1 MTANQKPSANSGAKS
16 GETAGRDAHL
26 DSQARTFIENS
37 TFLGSLPAEALDQ
50 LVKRGHVAR
59 WAKGEVI
66 YERGDKGDSLLVI
79 ISGKVK
85 IFNVTTDA
93 REVVLNFLGPGD
105 VNGEIAVLD
114 GRERTATAMA
124 LEPSVAFVVY
134 RRDLMPLLSQHP
146 DTLVEIVQ
154 ILCDKLRA
162 TSEIVEDSQRSMRGR
177 AARGL
182 LRLARQHGKTS
193 KDGIVIDL
201 GVNQRDLGNYLA
213 LSRENTSR
221 QLGALTEAGIIATF
235 GGQILIRNEAALTE
249 IAEDETL

>member
-1 MTANQKPSANSGAKS
+1 MTSSAKPPAGAPR
-16 GETAGRDAHL
+16 ETQL
-26 DSQARTFIENS
+26 DQQARTFLEAS
-37 TFLGSLPAEALDQ
+37 TFLGSLKPDALDQ
-50 LVKRGHVAR
+50 LVKRGHIAR
-59 WAKGEVI
+59 FKKGEVI
-66 YERGDKGDSLLVI
+66 YERGDEGDSLLLL

-85 IFNVTTDA
+85 IFNTTIDA

-114 GRERTATAMA
+114 GRERTATATA

-134 RRDLMPLLSQHP
+134 RRDLMPLLAQHP
-146 DTLVEIVQ
+146 DTLVEIIQ

-182 LRLARQHGKTS
+182 LRLARQHGKKT
-193 KDGIVIDL
+193 KAGIEIDL

-221 QLGALTEAGIIATF
+221 QLGALAESGVVSTS
-235 GGQILIRNEAALTE
+235 GGALVILDERALNA

>member
-1 MTANQKPSANSGAKS
+1 MTSSQKPADGAP
-16 GETAGRDAHL
+16 RDAHL
-26 DSQARTFIENS
+26 DAQARAFLESS
-37 TFLGSLPAEALDQ
+37 TFLGSLPADALDQ

-59 WAKGEVI
+59 WKKGETI

-79 ISGKVK
+79 VSGRVK
-85 IFNVTTDA
+85 IFNTTIDA

-114 GRERTATAMA
+114 GGERTATAMA
-124 LEPSVAFVVY
+124 LEPSVAFVLY
-134 RRDLMPLLSQHP
+134 RRDLMPLLTQHP

-154 ILCDKLRA
+154 ILCEKLRA

-182 LRLARQHGKTS
+182 LRLARQHGKKT
-193 KDGIVIDL
+193 KAGIEIDL
-201 GVNQRDLGNYLA
+201 GVNQRDLGNYLT

-221 QLGALTEAGIIATF
+221 QLGALTEAGVIAAN
-235 GGQILIRNEAALTE
+235 GGQIVILDEPALTA

>member
-1 MTANQKPSANSGAKS
+1 MTSASKPAAGAP
-16 GETAGRDAHL
+16 RDAQL
-26 DSQARTFIENS
+26 DQQARSFLEAS
-37 TFLGSLPAEALDQ
+37 TFLGSLKPDALDQ
-50 LVKRGHVAR
+50 LVKRGHIAR
-59 WAKGEVI
+59 FKKGEVI
-66 YERGDKGDSLLVI
+66 YERGDAGDSLLLL

-85 IFNVTTDA
+85 IFNTTIDA

-146 DTLVEIVQ
+146 DTLVEIIQV
-154 ILCDKLRA
+154 LCDKLRA

-182 LRLARQHGKTS
+182 LRLARQHGKKT
-193 KDGIVIDL
+193 KAGIEIDL

-221 QLGALTEAGIIATF
+221 QLGALSEAGIVSTS
-235 GGQILIRNEAALTE
+235 GGGLVILDEGALTA

>member
-1 MTANQKPSANSGAKS
+1 MTSAQKPTDIA
-16 GETAGRDAHL
+16 RDAHL
-26 DSQARTFIENS
+26 DAQARSFLEQS
-37 TFLGSLPAEALDQ
+37 TFLGSLPPGALDH

-59 WAKGEVI
+59 WKKGETI

-79 ISGKVK
+79 VSGRVK
-85 IFNVTTDA
+85 IFNTTIDA

-114 GRERTATAMA
+114 GRERTATAMT
-124 LEPSVAFVVY
+124 LEPTVAFAIY
-134 RRDLMPLLSQHP
+134 RRDLIPLLTQHP

-154 ILCDKLRA
+154 ILCDKLRS

-182 LRLARQHGKTS
+182 LRLARQHGKKT
-193 KDGIVIDL
+193 KAGIVIDL

-221 QLGALTEAGIIATF
+221 QLGALAE
-235 GGQILIRNEAALTE
+235 GGAISVTGGEIVILDEAALTE

>member
-1 MTANQKPSANSGAKS
+1 MTSASKPAAGAP
-16 GETAGRDAHL
+16 RDAQL
-26 DSQARTFIENS
+26 DQQARSFLEAS
-37 TFLGSLPAEALDQ
+37 TFLGNLKPEALDQ
-50 LVKRGHVAR
+50 LVKRGHIAR
-59 WAKGEVI
+59 FKKNEII
-66 YERGDKGDSLLVI
+66 YERGDEGDSLLLI

-85 IFNVTTDA
+85 IFNTTIDA

-146 DTLVEIVQ
+146 DTLVEIIQ

-182 LRLARQHGKTS
+182 LRLARQHGKKT
-193 KDGIVIDL
+193 KAGIEIDL

-221 QLGALTEAGIIATF
+221 QLGTLSEAGVISTA
-235 GGQILIRNEAALTE
+235 GGGLVILDEDALNA

>member
-1 MTANQKPSANSGAKS
+1 MTSSAKPPAGAP
-16 GETAGRDAHL
+16 RDTLL
-26 DSQARTFIENS
+26 DQQARSFLEAS
-37 TFLGSLPAEALDQ
+37 TFLGSLKPDALDQ
-50 LVKRGHVAR
+50 LVKRGHIAR
-59 WAKGEVI
+59 FKKGEVI
-66 YERGDKGDSLLVI
+66 YERGDEGDSLLLL

-85 IFNVTTDA
+85 IFNTTIDA

-114 GRERTATAMA
+114 GRERTATATA

-134 RRDLMPLLSQHP
+134 RRDLMPLLAQHP
-146 DTLVEIVQ
+146 DTLVEIIQ

-182 LRLARQHGKTS
+182 LRLARQHGKKT
-193 KDGIVIDL
+193 KAGIEIDL

-221 QLGALTEAGIIATF
+221 QLGALAESGVVSTS
-235 GGQILIRNEAALTE
+235 GGALVILDERALNA

>member
-1 MTANQKPSANSGAKS
+1 MTSASKP
-16 GETAGRDAHL
+16 TAGAPRDAQL
-26 DSQARTFIENS
+26 DQQARSFLEAS
-37 TFLGSLPAEALDQ
+37 TFLGSLKPEALDQ
-50 LVKRGHVAR
+50 LVKRGHIAR
-59 WAKGEVI
+59 FKKNEII
-66 YERGDKGDSLLVI
+66 YERGDEGDSLLLI

-85 IFNVTTDA
+85 IFNTTIDA

-146 DTLVEIVQ
+146 DTLVEIIQ

-182 LRLARQHGKTS
+182 LRLARQHGKKT
-193 KDGIVIDL
+193 KAGIEIDL

-221 QLGALTEAGIIATF
+221 QLGALSEAGVISTA
-235 GGQILIRNEAALTE
+235 GGGLVITDEDALNA